1 MEVRKTAKVVHMTTV
16 HHPYDTRIFHKE
28 CTSLQKGGYD
38 VSLIASMDKQE
49 IQKDTDVTMVPIK
62 KRKNRLARM
71 VFSTLEAYLKAKSLK
86 ADCYH
91 IHDPELLPVGRLLK
105 KKNNV
110 VIYDVHEDYVTAMY
124 QKEYFPKPIRKAV
137 GAVYGFVEKI
147 LSKNM
152 ALCLAEKYYQEKYP
166 SGICILNYP
175 ALNDKLVNHQIDDQP
190 AENKVLYTGN
200 VSMERGAYIHAQ
212 IPNIDPSV
220 SVHFIGKC
228 PSSIAEKMY
237 AEAGEKKEQ
246 LMIEGIDQFIE
257 REEIDDKYISRKW
270 LAGIALFPPT
280 QHYKKKELT
289 KFFEYMS
296 AGLPILCSNFPV
308 WKKFMDK
315 YQCGIAVDPY
325 NEEEI
330 KEAID
335 YLRKHPEEARQ
346 MGMNG
351 KKAVVR
357 QLNWQKEEE
366 KLINWYGALLKQ

>member
-1 MEVRKTAKVVHMTTV
+1 
-16 HHPYDTRIFHKE
+16 
-28 CTSLQKGGYD
+28 
-38 VSLIASMDKQE
+38 
-49 IQKDTDVTMVPIK
+49 
-62 KRKNRLARM
+62 
-71 VFSTLEAYLKAKSLK
+71 
-86 ADCYH
+86 
-91 IHDPELLPVGRLLK
+91 
-105 KKNNV
+105 
-110 VIYDVHEDYVTAMY
+110 
-124 QKEYFPKPIRKAV
+124 
-137 GAVYGFVEKI
+137 
-147 LSKNM
+147 
-152 ALCLAEKYYQEKYP
+152 P

-190 AENKVLYTGN
+190 AENKILYTGN